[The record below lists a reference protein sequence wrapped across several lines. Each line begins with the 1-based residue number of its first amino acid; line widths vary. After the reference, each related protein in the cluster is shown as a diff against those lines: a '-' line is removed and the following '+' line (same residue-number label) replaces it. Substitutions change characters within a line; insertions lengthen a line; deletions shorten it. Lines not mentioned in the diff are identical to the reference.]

1 MNGIEKITA
10 QIQNDVQKEIDA
22 LLAQAQE
29 EAAAIKAD
37 YTAKAEAA
45 QKDLRAKGQLAAQ
58 ERVERQTRA
67 AELEARK
74 LLLQAK
80 QEKIDDA
87 FRRAHKK
94 LIALEGEKRVNLN
107 ARLIAFSATSGNES
121 IIMNEKDLKAIGKQV
136 IAKANKLVKG
146 ASFTLSD
153 KTRDIEGGV
162 IISSGDV
169 EVNCAYD
176 TILRI
181 LRDELAGDVAKVL
194 FS

>member
-10 QIQNDVQKEIDA
+10 QIQKDVQSEIDA
-22 LLAQAQE
+22 LLKQAQE
-29 EAAAIKAD
+29 ESAAIQADYKAKAAALQQDI
-37 YTAKAEAA
+37 
-45 QKDLRAKGQLAAQ
+45 LAKGQQAAE
-58 ERVERQTRA
+58 ERIERQTRA

-74 LLLQAK
+74 LLLQTK
-80 QEKIDDA
+80 QEKIDDS

-94 LIALEGEKRVNLN
+94 LLALKGEERINLN
-107 ARLIAFSATSGNES
+107 ARLIAFGSRSGKETIFMNDDDLES
-121 IIMNEKDLKAIGKQV
+121 IGPQV

-146 ASFTLSD
+146 ASFTLSE
-153 KTRDIEGGV
+153 KPRDISGGL
-162 IISSGDV
+162 IISAGDV

-181 LRDELAGDVAKVL
+181 MRDELAGDVAKVL